1 MDVEVIQVLK
11 SSVPF
16 NALDHTILDE
26 LATNTSVKT
35 YSKGTYVFRQGQKS
49 LQILFIVASGQ
60 GEVTITDS
68 RGTEAVVSQ
77 RRQHDFFGE
86 TALLTGKTYGGSLRA
101 AEDMTCLLIPRD
113 KIEEIIVSHPEFSSF
128 FTTLLSERLRMLY
141 EETVAQ
147 QSYDAYSTEE
157 SPLLRKRVSELMT
170 RFPVTCHVQAS
181 VAEVARL
188 MAEYRISSVIVVN
201 DQLYPVGMITE
212 KDMVHKV
219 LTRSSCQGEQITA
232 DLVMDEKLVKLRVG
246 DFYNQAL
253 LAVVKNQVKH
263 LVVMDG
269 DVLAGILTLGDL
281 IKTRSTG
288 SLWVTDKIE
297 SAKNLDDL
305 ARIGHEVDNFLN
317 ALVAERASVPELF
330 EIISEMHDRLTCR
343 IIEQCQQEM
352 VIKGYGPPP
361 VEFCWINMGSAG
373 RKEQTL
379 RTDQD
384 NGIIY
389 AGEGPENKKYFQV
402 LGTRIV
408 EELVRAGFD
417 WCKGGTMASNPL
429 WCRSVSQWKEAVSV
443 WITRADPEDTR
454 MLSILLDFRP
464 VYGARGLARELWQHI
479 FQDVGK
485 PVNKASHFLTEEEV
499 HVKVPLTIFGGF
511 ITEKSGPNKGEI
523 NLKYMC
529 RHIVNCV
536 RIFAIKNEIAESST
550 LGRLARIVESEILPR
565 EDVEF
570 VQNAYEILMMLRI
583 RENLKKVKHGKAADS
598 YINPHGLNLI
608 EQSMLKNAF
617 SAITRLQKLT
627 SSNFTNYWMRYVVS

>member
-1 MDVEVIQVLK
+1 MEVDVIGVLK

-16 NALDHTILDE
+16 NALEDAFLSE
-26 LATNTSVKT
+26 LAGHIEVKT
-35 YSKGTYVFRQGQKS
+35 YPRGTYVFRQGQKS
-49 LQILFIVASGQ
+49 LQILFVIASGL
-60 GEVTITDS
+60 GEVTITD
-68 RGTEAVVSQ
+68 GKGQEVVVSH
-77 RRQHDFFGE
+77 RRQYDFFGE
-86 TALLTGKTYGGSLRA
+86 TALLTGKTYGGSVRA
-101 AEDMTCLLIPRD
+101 AEDMTCLLIPRE
-113 KIEEIIVSHPEFSSF
+113 KIEETIVSHPEFSSF

-141 EETVAQ
+141 EETVSQ
-147 QSYDAYSTEE
+147 QSYEAYSTVE
-157 SPLLRKRVSELMT
+157 SPLLRKRISELMT
-170 RFPVTCHVQAS
+170 RSPVTCHVQAS
-181 VAEVARL
+181 VTEVARL

-201 DQLYPVGMITE
+201 DELQPVGLITE
-212 KDMVHKV
+212 KELVRKV
-219 LTRSSCQGEQITA
+219 LTRSSWQVENLTA
-232 DLVMDEKLVKLRVG
+232 DLIMDEKLIKLKVD

-253 LAVVKNQVKH
+253 LAVVKHQVKH

-269 DVLAGILTLGDL
+269 DKLAGIVTLGDL

-297 SAKNLDDL
+297 SAKNLDEL

-330 EIISEMHDRLTCR
+330 EIITEMHDRLTCR
-343 IIEQCQQEM
+343 VIDLCQQELAGR
-352 VIKGYGPPP
+352 GYGPPP
-361 VEFCWINMGSAG
+361 ADFCWINMGSAG

-389 AGEGPENKKYFQV
+389 AGGGPESEKYFQA
-402 LGTRIV
+402 LGTRVV

-429 WCRSVSQWKEAVSV
+429 WCRSLDQWKEAVAV
-443 WITRADPEDTR
+443 WITRAEPEDTR
-454 MLSILLDFRP
+454 LLSILLDFRP
-464 VYGARGLARELWQHI
+464 VYGVKALGRELWQHI
-479 FQDVGK
+479 FEVFSK
-485 PVNKASHFLTEEEV
+485 PVKASHYLTEEEV

-511 ITEKSGPNKGEI
+511 ITERSGPNKGEI
-523 NLKYMC
+523 NLKQVC
-529 RHIVNCV
+529 RHVVNCV
-536 RIFAIKNEIAESST
+536 RIFAVKNEIMETST
-550 LGRLARIVESEILPR
+550 LGRLSRIVENNVLPR

-583 RENLKKVKHGKAADS
+583 RENLKKVKQGKPADS
-598 YINPHGLNLI
+598 YINPYGLNII
-608 EQSMLKNAF
+608 EQSLLKNAL

>member
-1 MDVEVIQVLK
+1 MDVDVIQVLK

-16 NALDHTILDE
+16 NALGDDFLSE
-26 LATNTSVKT
+26 LSGHVEVKT
-35 YSKGTYVFRQGQKS
+35 YQKGMYVFRQGQKS
-49 LQILFIVASGQ
+49 MQILFLVASGT
-60 GEVTITDS
+60 GEVTITDQKGQES
-68 RGTEAVVSQ
+68 VVSY
-77 RRQHDFFGE
+77 RRQYDFFGE
-86 TALLTGKTYGGSLRA
+86 TALLTDKTYGGSVRA
-101 AEDMTCLLIPRD
+101 AEDLTCLLIPRE
-113 KIEEIIVSHPEFSSF
+113 KIEETIVSHPEFSSF

-147 QSYDAYSTEE
+147 QSYEAYSTVE
-157 SPLLRKRVSELMT
+157 SPLLRKRVNELMT
-170 RFPVTCHVQAS
+170 RSPVTCHVQAS
-181 VAEVARL
+181 VSEVARL

-201 DQLYPVGMITE
+201 DGLYPVGLITE
-212 KDMVHKV
+212 RDLVHKV
-219 LTRSSCQGEQITA
+219 LTRSSWQVEKLTA
-232 DLVMDEKLVKLRVG
+232 DLVMDEKLVKLRID

-263 LVVMDG
+263 MVVLDG
-269 DVLAGILTLGDL
+269 DRLAGIVTLGDL

-297 SAKNLDDL
+297 SAVNLDEL
-305 ARIGHEVDNFLN
+305 ARIGQEVDNFLN

-343 IIEQCQQEM
+343 IIDLCQREM
-352 VIKGYGPPP
+352 ISKGYGPPP
-361 VEFCWINMGSAG
+361 VKFCFINMGSAG

-389 AGEGPENKKYFQV
+389 EDGHPDSEKYFRA
-402 LGTRIV
+402 LGTRVV

-429 WCRSVSQWKEAVSV
+429 WCRSLSQWKEMAGI

-454 MLSILLDFRP
+454 LLSILLDFRP
-464 VYGARGLARELWQHI
+464 VYGEKNLAQELWQQI
-479 FQDVGK
+479 FEVFKK
-485 PVNKASHFLTEEEV
+485 PVKASHYLTEEEV

-511 ITEKSGPNKGEI
+511 VTEKSGPNKNEL
-523 NLKYMC
+523 NLKHVC

-536 RIFAIKNEIAESST
+536 RIFAVKNEILETST
-550 LGRLARIVESEILPR
+550 LGRLSKILENDLLSR

-583 RENLKKVKHGKAADS
+583 RENLKKVKQGKAADS
-598 YINPHGLNLI
+598 YINPYSLSII
-608 EQSMLKNAF
+608 EQSLLKNAL

>member
-1 MDVEVIQVLK
+1 VEDEVIRVLK

-16 NALDHTILDE
+16 NALEDDFLAE
-26 LATNTSVKT
+26 LAKHTEVKT
-35 YSKGTYVFRQGQKS
+35 YPKGTYVFRQGQKS
-49 LQILFIVASGQ
+49 LQILFIIASGL
-60 GEVTITDS
+60 GEVTITD
-68 RGTEAVVSQ
+68 GKGQEAVVSY

-86 TALLTGKTYGGSLRA
+86 TALLTDKTYGGSVRA
-101 AEDMTCLLIPRD
+101 AEDLTCLLIPRE
-113 KIEEIIVSHPEFSSF
+113 KIEETIIGHPEFSSF
-128 FTTLLSERLRMLY
+128 FTTLLSDRLRMLY

-147 QSYDAYSTEE
+147 QSYEAYSTVE
-157 SPLLRKRVSELMT
+157 SPLLRKRVGEIMT
-170 RFPVTCHVQAS
+170 RSPVTCHVQAS
-181 VAEVARL
+181 VNEVARL

-201 DQLYPVGMITE
+201 DELYPVGLITE
-212 KDMVHKV
+212 RELVRKV
-219 LTRSSCQGEQITA
+219 LTRSSWQVENLTA
-232 DLVMDEKLVKLRVG
+232 DLIMDEKLIKIEVD
-246 DFYNQAL
+246 DFYNRAL
-253 LAVVKNQVKH
+253 LAVVKHQAKH

-269 DVLAGILTLGDL
+269 ETLAGIVTLGDL

-297 SAKNLDDL
+297 TAKSLDEL
-305 ARIGHEVDNFLN
+305 ARIGQEVDNFLN

-343 IIEQCQQEM
+343 IIEMCLQEM
-352 VIKGYGPPP
+352 LILGYGPPP

-389 AGEGPENKKYFQV
+389 ADGGQESEKYFQV
-402 LGTRIV
+402 LGTRVV

-429 WCRSVSQWKEAVSV
+429 WCHSLSQWLEAVRV
-443 WITRADPEDTR
+443 WITRAEPDDTR
-454 MLSILLDFRP
+454 LLSILLDFRP
-464 VYGARGLARELWQHI
+464 VYGQKTLAHQLWRHI
-479 FQDVGK
+479 FEVFSK
-485 PVNKASHFLTEEEV
+485 PVKASHYMTEEEV

-511 ITEKSGPNKGEI
+511 VTEKSGPNKGEI
-523 NLKYMC
+523 NLKQVC

-536 RIFAIKNEIAESST
+536 RIFAVKNEIMETST
-550 LGRLARIVESEILPR
+550 LGRLARIMENNILPR

-583 RENLKKVKHGKAADS
+583 RENLKKVKQGKAADN
-598 YINPHGLNLI
+598 YINPHKLNII
-608 EQSMLKNAF
+608 EQSLLKNAL
-617 SAITRLQKLT
+617 SAITRLQKIT